1 VVGIGERAFIGPLLG
16 ETVVGFIVV
25 GIGPAIGAMVGT
37 AIGAMVG
44 ACDCDGAFD
53 CAFVG
58 EIVVGFI
65 VVGLNASESEGEV
78 VGELVEQVPQVT
90 GQFSWISFSVSSSR
104 LHLADDALLAQLQV
118 RFGLPS

>member
-25 GIGPAIGAMVGT
+25 GI
-37 AIGAMVG
+37 
-44 ACDCDGAFD
+44 CDGAFD